1 VLAALRHRIAELEGR
16 EAEFLAVERELRAS
30 LASDAARLR
39 DVQQQLD
46 GAKAFVHTILDTIP
60 DPIFVKDEHHAWI
73 VLNEAFCG
81 FMGHSREE
89 LLGKSDYDFFPKEE
103 ADVFWRLDDALFT
116 TGETNEN
123 EESFTDRAGDVHV
136 ISTKKALCLDA
147 GGNRILAGVIRD
159 ITARVRAEEAL
170 RRAHEDLERRVQERT
185 GALERAN
192 AELRESEERFRA
204 TFEQAAVGIAHV
216 SLDGAFLRV
225 NPRLCDIVGY
235 SADELLTRRFADITA
250 PEDLT
255 ASYSA
260 AGEVVG
266 GARESHSF
274 DKRYVRKDGS
284 LVWAHVTTTLAHD
297 AAGRPM
303 YLITGIE
310 DISARKAAE
319 AARLDAEEALQQS
332 EAQLRQAQKMEA
344 VGRLASGVAH
354 DFNNLLLVIT
364 VCTELARKQ
373 PAGVSGLHALLD
385 DTLNAA
391 KRAAGLTRQ
400 LLAFSRQQVLQP
412 RVLDLNELVADAVT
426 MLRRLIGEDIELRT
440 ALAPGAALVRVD
452 PGQFVQVLMNL
463 SVNARDA
470 MPDGGSVLIETRNL
484 DVDEGAG
491 AERHGVRAGE
501 YWVCA
506 VTDTGCG
513 MDASTRARLFEPFF
527 TTKAPGKGTGLGLST
542 VYGIVE
548 QSGGAISVHS
558 EVGQGTTFEVYLP
571 RAASG
576 AAAIPA
582 PAKAT
587 TATSGAATVLL
598 VDDEATI
605 RNAVRHLLESN
616 GYSVLVANT
625 PEGAVE
631 IAESCADRID
641 ALLTDAIMPRM
652 NGRQVAQRVLALHP
666 ETKVVYMSGYA
677 PRDVLDAET
686 TFLQKPFSEEALLE
700 ALRA

>member
-1 VLAALRHRIAELEGR
+1 MLAALRRRIAELEAR
-16 EAEFLAVERELRAS
+16 EAELLPGERELRAS
-30 LASDAARLR
+30 LASDAALLR
-39 DVQQQLD
+39 DVQRQLD
-46 GAKAFVHTILDTIP
+46 GARAFVHTILDTIP
-60 DPIFVKDEHHAWI
+60 DPIFVKDERHAWI
-73 VLNEAFCG
+73 VLNEAFCA
-81 FMGHSREE
+81 FMGHPREE
-89 LLGKSDYDFFPKEE
+89 LLGRSDYDFFPKEE

-123 EESFTDRAGDVHV
+123 EESFTDRAGEVHV

-170 RRAHEDLERRVQERT
+170 RRAHEELERRVQERT
-185 GALERAN
+185 GALEHAN

-225 NPRLCDIVGY
+225 NQRLCGIVGY

-260 AGEVVG
+260 AHEVVG
-266 GARESHSF
+266 GAREAHSF

-297 AAGRPM
+297 ATGRPM

-373 PAGVSGLHALLD
+373 PASVSGLQALLD
-385 DTLNAA
+385 ETLNAA

-412 RVLDLNELVADAVT
+412 RVLDLNDLVADAVT

-463 SVNARDA
+463 AVNARDA
-470 MPDGGSVLIETRNL
+470 MPDGGSVLIETRNV
-484 DVDEGAG
+484 DVDESGG
-491 AERHGVRAGE
+491 PERHGVRAGE

-548 QSGGAISVHS
+548 QSGGAISVQS

-571 RAASG
+571 RAAPG
-576 AAAIPA
+576 AAIPA

-598 VDDEATI
+598 VDDEATV

-631 IAESCADRID
+631 IAESCTDRID

-652 NGRQVAQRVLALHP
+652 SGRQVAQRVLALHP
-666 ETKVVYMSGYA
+666 EAKVVYMSGYA
-677 PRDVLDAET
+677 PRDVLEAET

>member
-1 VLAALRHRIAELEGR
+1 MLAALRHRIAELEGR

-147 GGNRILAGVIRD
+147 GGNRILFGVIRD

-491 AERHGVRAGE
+491 AERHGVRAGSTGSAPSPTRGVE
-501 YWVCA
+501 WMRAPGRVSSSLSSRRRRRGRERASGSRRCTESWNRA
-506 VTDTGCG
+506 AARSASTARSARVRRSRSISRERLPGRRRSPRRRRRRRRPRARRPSFSWTMRPRSETRSATSSNRTDTRCSSPIRPRVQWRSPSRAPTG
-513 MDASTRARLFEPFF
+513 STR
-527 TTKAPGKGTGLGLST
+527 S
-542 VYGIVE
+542 
-548 QSGGAISVHS
+548 
-558 EVGQGTTFEVYLP
+558 
-571 RAASG
+571 
-576 AAAIPA
+576 
-582 PAKAT
+582 
-587 TATSGAATVLL
+587 
-598 VDDEATI
+598 
-605 RNAVRHLLESN
+605 
-616 GYSVLVANT
+616 
-625 PEGAVE
+625 
-631 IAESCADRID
+631 
-641 ALLTDAIMPRM
+641 
-652 NGRQVAQRVLALHP
+652 
-666 ETKVVYMSGYA
+666 
-677 PRDVLDAET
+677 
-686 TFLQKPFSEEALLE
+686 
-700 ALRA
+700 